1 MPVSS
6 AFSDSTSRNS
16 ANYASV
22 WEESTA
28 HTPINGLNMEGLL
41 DLIEEWAGKTW
52 NSDVSHAMAS
62 ASAIPVDAIAGRGT
76 KNGTYLSLPGF
87 AKATNAIKV
96 REEEKCL
103 GPLGNIVDD
112 NSDNGEASTACT
124 SPSTPNEL
132 SQRCITGLLPKRV
145 QKVARKP
152 KLRQSLSSEPDSEL
166 SIDTSSDE
174 IYSVNIPKL
183 YLFLRKLLQQPD
195 EYQCIEW
202 KDKATK
208 TFRIVKPREIAR
220 LWGSTKHKPEMKY
233 EHFAR
238 TLRGYVSKGLLKK
251 PRQKLHYQ
259 FSNKFNL
266 SF

>member
-1 MPVSS
+1 M
-6 AFSDSTSRNS
+6 
-16 ANYASV
+16 
-22 WEESTA
+22 
-28 HTPINGLNMEGLL
+28 NGLNMESLL
-41 DLIEEWAGKTW
+41 DLIEEWTGKAF
-52 NSDVSHAMAS
+52 NSNVSHAIAS
-62 ASAIPVDAIAGRGT
+62 NGHFPVDAVDNTST
-76 KNGTYLSLPGF
+76 KNGTYLPLPGF
-87 AKATNAIKV
+87 DTATSAIKV
-96 REEEKCL
+96 RKEENCSGL
-103 GPLGNIVDD
+103 FGDVIDD
-112 NSDNGEASTACT
+112 NSNNDEAPTACT
-124 SPSTPNEL
+124 SPSTPDDLN
-132 SQRCITGLLPKRV
+132 QRCFTGLLPKRV

-174 IYSVNIPKL
+174 IYTVNIPKL
-183 YLFLRKLLQQPD
+183 YLFLHKLLQQPG

-259 FSNKFNL
+259 FGNKFNL